1 MANLLILEPDD
12 RLRHNMCR
20 VLQKTGH
27 RCCAA
32 RSIAEGE
39 AKLTGGHRVMTIL
52 NTRLPWTQS
61 RPFLKALEAKGLPVL
76 FLAQDA
82 ANTEHLRAMYPGCS
96 EVLVAPFTGLQ
107 LANAVFSLLK
117 EASNTLTHG
126 SLRMDVEK
134 REVTMDGTP
143 LRLTAQEF
151 ELLRA
156 LMLKPDAAV
165 TREELLRKAWG
176 YQGMGITRTVDV
188 HVQRLRRKLGA
199 AAIET
204 VYKTGYRL
212 RAV

>member
-12 RLRHNMCR
+12 RLRRNMCR

-32 RSIAEGE
+32 GSVAEGE
-39 AKLTGGHRVMTIL
+39 AKLTSGQRMMTIL

-61 RPFLKALEAKGLPVL
+61 RPFLRALEEKGLPVL

-82 ANTEHLRAMYPGCS
+82 ANAAHLKALYPACS

-107 LANAVFSLLK
+107 LANAVFTLLK
-117 EASNTLTHG
+117 EANKTLMHG
-126 SLRMDVEK
+126 KLRMDVEK
-134 REVTMDGTP
+134 RQVTQDGKP
-143 LRLTAQEF
+143 LRLTTQEF

-156 LMLKPDAAV
+156 LMLKPDTAV

-176 YQGMGITRTVDV
+176 YQGMGVTRTVDV